1 MAIPTA
7 IPTVWMDSYDVLTA
21 KLLNVHALDG
31 DRKARAWL

>member
-7 IPTVWMDSYDVLTA
+7 IPAAWMDSYDVLTA
-21 KLLNVHALDG
+21 KLLNVRTLDG